1 MGSNARTMKR
11 LRTGFV
17 VAMAVLLGGQAGAQ
31 SELGR
36 ELELLEGQRSN
47 VEHSETRVRVPAMY
61 AIKELALATEH
72 SPVKMKALSLL
83 EGPVGSASDH
93 IRLPA
98 IYAIVEVANSTE
110 DADVKLKALQ
120 SLAEPFASEQL
131 VARNVAT
138 DGVNLIMG
146 HVDKTQASAVTLM
159 TTALNLLLRAAD
171 SGNNGARMPAINA
184 VWNAVA
190 GCGVDRVYSLALDV
204 LQRPIESR
212 SMIGG
217 LEVRFM
223 AIEAIERIGVE
234 TKTLEVKE
242 KAIRLLGGVPSSDES
257 RAQAATKRI
266 YASM

>member
-1 MGSNARTMKR
+1 MESSARIITRSGLSLMA
-11 LRTGFV
+11 
-17 VAMAVLLGGQAGAQ
+17 AMAVALGGEAAAQ

-36 ELELLEGQRSN
+36 EMELLEAQRSN
-47 VEHSETRVRVPAMY
+47 VNNSQTSVRVAAMY
-61 AIKELALATEH
+61 AIKDIALTTMH
-72 SPVKMKALSLL
+72 SPVKVKALSLL

-98 IYAIVEVANSTE
+98 VYAIAEVANSA
-110 DADVKLKALQ
+110 DDPDVKLKALQ
-120 SLAEPFASEQL
+120 SLAEPFGSEQL

-138 DGVNLIMG
+138 DGLNLIMS
-146 HVDKTQASAVTLM
+146 HVDKTQASAVDVM

-171 SGNNGARMPAINA
+171 SGNNGARMPAINS
-184 VWNAVA
+184 VWNTVA
-190 GCGVDRVYSLALDV
+190 GCKVDRVYSLALDV
-204 LQRPIESR
+204 LRRPIESR

-217 LEVRFM
+217 MEVRFM

-234 TKTLEVKE
+234 TKTLEIKE
-242 KAIRLLGGVPSSDES
+242 KAIQLLGGVPDTDKS